1 MKSHLLLTTIAVV
14 VLVGCGEAKLTE
26 AELALIGA
34 AEDGN
39 IELVKQ
45 HIAAGTDVN
54 AKEKYTGYTP
64 LHYAAVG
71 GRTEIAE
78 LLITA
83 GADVNAKGRSG
94 RTPLDRAVS
103 KRFFSEDKK
112 ETADLLRKHGGKTK
126 KELEA
131 AGK

>member
-1 MKSHLLLTTIAVV
+1 MKHLLLTTIAA
-14 VLVGCGEAKLTE
+14 VLVVGCGEAKLTE

-83 GADVNAKGRSG
+83 GADVNARDAHDF
-94 RTPLDRAVS
+94 TPLVFAIHFKHS
-103 KRFFSEDKK
+103 
-112 ETADLLRKHGGKTK
+112 ETADLLRKHGAKGWD
-126 KELEA
+126 E
-131 AGK
+131 